1 MAAARIASSDVR
13 RFVARLGNC
22 QTEQVPCGNRTAKR
36 FLAMLLVAVAAAFAQ
51 QEGGDVGEYSLMT
64 GTTFGGMGTHPSL
77 SGSAGISL
85 GRYVMVSADAGV
97 IPIGSATLLP
107 AGPVAIKGSDL
118 FTFGI
123 SLQARIPVRRWEPY
137 VLLEPALLVNSYLA
151 GEATDFGRIDYRGNR
166 HSKFGL
172 EGGVGVRYYIKS
184 KWGVR
189 AEYCYISSAANFSEI
204 KAGLFYQV
212 EGYSGFH
219 FRRDLKRLLDNSSDP
234 QSRPPSSPI
243 SRH

>member
-1 MAAARIASSDVR
+1 MPAAGIATSDDT
-13 RFVARLGNC
+13 RFVGRLGTC
-22 QTEQVPCGNRTAKR
+22 RTEHVPCGNRAAKR
-36 FLAMLLVAVAAAFAQ
+36 FLVTLLVAVAAACAQ
-51 QEGGDVGEYSLMT
+51 QERDDIGEYSLMT
-64 GTTFGGMGTHPSL
+64 GTAFGGMGTHLSL

-97 IPIGSATLLP
+97 IPIGNATLLP
-107 AGPVAIKGSDL
+107 AGPIAIKGSDL

-151 GEATDFGRIDYRGNR
+151 SGPTDSGRVDYRGHR

-172 EGGVGVRYYIKS
+172 EGGSGVRYYIRS

-189 AEYCYISSAANFSEI
+189 AEYRYISCAGNFSEI
-204 KAGLFYQV
+204 KAGVFYQV
-212 EGYSGFH
+212 EGYSGFR
-219 FRRDLKRLLDNSSDP
+219 FRRNLKRLLGDLSDRRSGP
-234 QSRPPSSPI
+234 SSSPI
-243 SRH
+243 STH